1 MRNKT
6 KVVRYSDAFKQQ
18 VLSEIQEG
26 GLTIAQAQRK
36 YEINGAETIKNW
48 AKKFGNF
55 EILPKVI
62 RVEDPKE
69 QDRLKALEAENQRLK
84 DALADTILERKI
96 AESTLETICQQKGW
110 DIDEIKKKA
119 GMRSPTKPSKKG
131 KK

>member
-1 MRNKT
+1 MTKKT

-26 GLTIAQAQRK
+26 ELTIAQAQKK
-36 YEINGAETIKNW
+36 YGINGSETVQKW

-55 EILPKVI
+55 DILPKVI

-69 QDRLKALEAENQRLK
+69 QDRIKALEAENQRLK

-110 DIDEIKKKA
+110 DVDEIKKKA
-119 GMRSPTKPSKKG
+119 GMKSRPGPSKKG